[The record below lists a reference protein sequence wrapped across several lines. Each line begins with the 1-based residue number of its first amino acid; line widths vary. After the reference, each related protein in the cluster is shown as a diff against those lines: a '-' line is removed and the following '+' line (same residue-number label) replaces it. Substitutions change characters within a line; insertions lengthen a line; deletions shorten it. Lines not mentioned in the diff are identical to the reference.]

1 VTYKGVVKVPVF
13 LTEWA
18 VKLNAIP
25 SNTIQMKAKSINVNS
40 LKKPAPSKQCL
51 MHPNQTPKVGVVAV
65 WNLGIENE
73 DSEAM

>member
-1 VTYKGVVKVPVF
+1 
-13 LTEWA
+13 
-18 VKLNAIP
+18 
-25 SNTIQMKAKSINVNS
+25 MKAKSINVNS